1 MAKNEVPQGDI
12 AAFRAFGRLWT
23 RELGL
28 LQESLLDS
36 GFSLV
41 EARLLLELGTG
52 EGPTA
57 AEVAAGL
64 GLGEAYLSRVVAK
77 LGEAGLLRKSQDPR
91 DKRRRPLGL
100 TASGRRALA
109 SLEKASDK
117 AAAVRL
123 GKLALGDRARLVG
136 ALDEASLALGGRS
149 PARGFALHDLGP
161 GDLGWIVQR
170 HGEIYAQEHGF
181 DSSFEALV
189 AGIVAELAGRG
200 KRKGERVWI
209 ARDGR
214 ERLGSVALVREDET
228 TARLRLLL
236 VEPRARGR
244 GLGEAL
250 VGECVGFARRSGY
263 RRIVLWTESILEGA
277 RRLYLK
283 AGFRLVSTVEERI
296 FGRDLHSETWELE
309 L

>member
-1 MAKNEVPQGDI
+1 MSKTEVAQGDI
-12 AAFRAFGRLWT
+12 AAFKAFGRLWT

-41 EARLLLELGTG
+41 EARLLLELGAG
-52 EGPTA
+52 DGPTA

-77 LGEAGLLRKSQDPR
+77 LGEAGYLRKSQDPG
-91 DKRRRPLGL
+91 DLRRRPLGL

-123 GKLALGDRARLVG
+123 GKLGPGDRARLVG
-136 ALDEASLALGGRS
+136 ALDEASQALGGRS
-149 PARGFALHDLGP
+149 QAKGFVLHDLGP

-170 HGEIYAQEHGF
+170 HGELYAQEHGF
-181 DSSFEALV
+181 DSSFESLV

-200 KRKGERVWI
+200 RQRGERVWI

-228 TARLRLLL
+228 TVRLRLLL

-244 GLGEAL
+244 GIGEAL
-250 VGECVGFARRSGY
+250 VGECVGFARRAGY
-263 RRIVLWTESILEGA
+263 RRIILWTESILEGA

>member
-1 MAKNEVPQGDI
+1 MSKTDVSRTDI
-12 AAFRAFGRLWT
+12 ATFRAFGRLWT

-41 EARLLLELGTG
+41 EARLLLELGAG
-52 EGPTA
+52 EEATA

-77 LGEAGLLRKSQDPR
+77 LGEAGLIRKSQDPG
-91 DKRRRPLGL
+91 DLRRRPLSL
-100 TASGRRALA
+100 TASGKRALA
-109 SLEKASDK
+109 SLERASDK
-117 AAAVRL
+117 AAAARL
-123 GKLALGDRARLVG
+123 GNLAPGDRVRLVG
-136 ALDEASLALGGRS
+136 ALEELGRALGGQG
-149 PARGFALHDLGP
+149 PAKGYTLHDLGP

-200 KRKGERVWI
+200 RQKGERVWI

-214 ERLGSVALVREDET
+214 ERLGSVALVREDEA

-263 RRIVLWTESILEGA
+263 RRVLLWTESILVGA